1 MHPFEDL
8 SAKRVSTKIHQLIP
22 GFPFFRLVNVTG
34 NKSAIFRIKWVDVF
48 WEWNLDGLGPRV
60 SRIQTLVRTGRC
72 KNLYKPYRGL
82 KNTPP
87 LKVQKASFQKGF
99 RGVFFSKSEIQ
110 KCQGVLF
117 LCRRLPN
124 SPLKTL
130 KIPKKNRASRESCR
144 GVLFS
149 KILRKWEGWFYGGGL
164 FLSPR

>member
-1 MHPFEDL
+1 MFPPKFINLFRDFLFLDSLTLQEIKVL
-8 SAKRVSTKIHQLIP
+8 FSGLNELMCSGNGILMVS
-22 GFPFFRLVNVTG
+22 V
-34 NKSAIFRIKWVDVF
+34 
-48 WEWNLDGLGPRV
+48 RV
-60 SRIQTLVRTGRC
+60 SRGSKLLSGLEGAKICTNHTGD
-72 KNLYKPYRGL
+72 L
-82 KNTPP
+82 KIPPP

-149 KILRKWEGWFYGGGL
+149 KILRK
-164 FLSPR
+164 